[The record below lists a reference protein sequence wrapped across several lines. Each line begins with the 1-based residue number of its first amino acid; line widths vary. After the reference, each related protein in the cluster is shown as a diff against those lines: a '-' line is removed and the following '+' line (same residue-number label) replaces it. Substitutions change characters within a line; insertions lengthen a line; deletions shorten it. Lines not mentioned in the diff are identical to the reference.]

1 MLWMEEDEDCSYR
14 VFVTK
19 KEPRKGRKGRKRWEH
34 DISGKEKGTTEGTEK
49 RKRWE
54 HDMSGEE
61 NGTTEGTEK
70 TE

>member
-1 MLWMEEDEDCSYR
+1 MLWMEEDEVCSYR
-14 VFVTK
+14 VFGTK
-19 KEPRKGRKGRKRWEH
+19 KEPRKGRK
-34 DISGKEKGTTEGTEK
+34 K

-61 NGTTEGTEK
+61 NGTTEGAKK

>member
-1 MLWMEEDEDCSYR
+1 MLWMEEDEVCFYH

-19 KEPRKGRKGRKRWEH
+19 KEPRKRRKRRKTR
-34 DISGKEKGTTEGTEK
+34 KEW
-49 RKRWE
+49 KRWE

-61 NGTTEGTEK
+61 NGTTEETEK

>member
-34 DISGKEKGTTEGTEK
+34 DMSGEEKGTTEGTE
-49 RKRWE
+49 R
-54 HDMSGEE
+54 
-61 NGTTEGTEK
+61 TEK
-70 TE
+70 MKLSL

>member
-19 KEPRKGRKGRKRWEH
+19 KEPRKGRKEW
-34 DISGKEKGTTEGTEK
+34 
-49 RKRWE
+49 KRWE

-61 NGTTEGTEK
+61 NGTTEETEK